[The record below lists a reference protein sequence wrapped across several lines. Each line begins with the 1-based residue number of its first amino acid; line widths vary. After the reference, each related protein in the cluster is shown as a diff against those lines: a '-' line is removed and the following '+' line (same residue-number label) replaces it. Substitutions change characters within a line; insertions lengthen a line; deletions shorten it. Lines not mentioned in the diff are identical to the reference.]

1 MRHPSVAL
9 RMSVLLAGL
18 GALVASCQSHA
29 PVVTTDKDA
38 LSTMERIML
47 SANTCWFKSANPTFA
62 KYQLA
67 PELNSYTGRPR
78 ILIVDRGHPTG
89 RPSLVV
95 QAEGNPAKL
104 EAFGP
109 MMSGASAAQITGD
122 VNRWANG
129 NKGC

>member
-1 MRHPSVAL
+1 MRHRSAAL
-9 RMSVLLAGL
+9 CTAVLLAGL
-18 GALVASCQSHA
+18 GTLVASCQSHT
-29 PVVTTDKDA
+29 PVETTDKDA
-38 LSTMERIML
+38 LPTMERIML
-47 SANTCWFKSANPTFA
+47 SANACWFKAANPAFA

-78 ILIVDRGHPTG
+78 ILIVDRSHPTG

-109 MMSGASAAQITGD
+109 MMTGASSAQITGD
-122 VNRWANG
+122 VTRWANG